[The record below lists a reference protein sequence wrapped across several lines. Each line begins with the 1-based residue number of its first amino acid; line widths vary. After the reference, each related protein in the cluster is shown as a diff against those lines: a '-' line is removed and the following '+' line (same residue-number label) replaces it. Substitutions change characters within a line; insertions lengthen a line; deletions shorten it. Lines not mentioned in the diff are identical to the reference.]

1 MNSRSTLP
9 KAGRNL
15 PAAVASGVSL
25 AVIVIASLFTYKW
38 IFGIVAIIA
47 LLIAVREFVTVL
59 ARRNIS
65 VSRTPVYAATII
77 IPSVAYFWGF
87 EAQLIAT
94 GISVL
99 LVMFWRI
106 RKGATGFLVDIS
118 ASVLLIAYLP
128 FMAAFL
134 MLTLA
139 ADNGAW
145 RVVVF
150 ILLTVSND
158 IGGYAFGVF
167 FGKHPMAPALSP
179 KKSWEGFAG
188 SVLLQ
193 SIVGVVAF
201 IYIFEAPWWQGLIAG
216 LVLTVTATGGDF
228 VESAIKRDLR
238 VKDMGSIVPGHGG
251 MMDRLDSLIPNAFA
265 SWLVFTLFLGSGIV
279 TASMVS

>member
-1 MNSRSTLP
+1 MVAEKSSP

-15 PAAVASGVSL
+15 PAAIGSSVALALLVIVSL
-25 AVIVIASLFTYKW
+25 TTIKWLF
-38 IFGIVAIIA
+38 GVVAIIA
-47 LLIAVREFVTVL
+47 LLIAVHEFVSAL
-59 ARRNIS
+59 SRRSIS
-65 VSRTPVYAATII
+65 VSRAPVYLATAF
-77 IPSVAYFWGF
+77 IPAVAYIWGF
-87 EAQLIAT
+87 EAQLIGT
-94 GISVL
+94 GIAVL

-106 RKGATGFLVDIS
+106 RKGSTGFLIDVS

-139 ADNGAW
+139 TDDGSW
-145 RVVVF
+145 RVFVF

-158 IGGYAFGVF
+158 IGGYVFGVL
-167 FGKHPMAPALSP
+167 FGKHPMAAQLSP

-193 SIVGVVAF
+193 SVVGVTSF
-201 IYIFEAPWWQGLIAG
+201 IIIFDAPWWQGLLAG
-216 LVLTVTATGGDF
+216 LVLTITATGGDF

-238 VKDMGSIVPGHGG
+238 IKDMGTIVPGHGG

-265 SWLVFTLFLGSGIV
+265 SWVIFTIFLGTG
-279 TASMVS
+279 A